1 MKPLQN
7 LNKVST
13 HNEGN
18 FFFFWGWMKN
28 WNGKANFFLWSGRR
42 NNHKA
47 GSRRGTYTCM
57 YTDVQNL
64 NNALNLKSISK
75 TEAHQLSSEYAAVL
89 LYTSCMQRILQR
101 CCANPSER
109 HTALQSQL
117 CWIAWN
123 SFPCCPLREET
134 KTLPQPPLSRSVV
147 VLISNI
153 LKLTS
158 PNEGQD
164 GEDVIRHPYQGLL
177 KKI

>member
-47 GSRRGTYTCM
+47 GSRRGTYACM

-134 KTLPQPPLSRSVV
+134 KTLPQPPPLKVCGGVNFKYLKTHLSEWGSGWGGCYKTP
-147 VLISNI
+147 L
-153 LKLTS
+153 
-158 PNEGQD
+158 PG
-164 GEDVIRHPYQGLL
+164 PA
-177 KKI
+177 